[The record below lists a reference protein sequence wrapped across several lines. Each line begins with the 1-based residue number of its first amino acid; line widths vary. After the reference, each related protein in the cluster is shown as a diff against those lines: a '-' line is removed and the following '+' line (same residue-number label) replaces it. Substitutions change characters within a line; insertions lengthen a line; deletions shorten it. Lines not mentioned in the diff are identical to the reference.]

1 MSGTDYTRLP
11 LATRENM
18 KVGLRETR
26 LASPFQGG
34 HLSIRRHF
42 GVTLEAALLS
52 VQVDSS
58 AIMYLRLNEIGC

>member
-1 MSGTDYTRLP
+1 
-11 LATRENM
+11 M

-34 HLSIRRHF
+34 HLSIRRDF

-52 VQVDSS
+52 AQVDSS